1 MALLIDVQAGVDMHA
16 TLWIPTTMMLGLV
29 LPQVGEDIV
38 FIESR
43 AKM

>member
-1 MALLIDVQAGVDMHA
+1 MAQLIDVQAGVDMHA
-16 TLWIPTTMMLGLV
+16 TLWIPTTMLGLV